1 VFVQAEE
8 LPKGALVEFQVD
20 FHTGRPGYGGDEDD
34 DEMEGVFSSGTT
46 SRKGLSWVTSSSEV
60 KGQGGRAIVYLHG
73 MFVFVNVRAELMLDI
88 NNLDG
93 EMDDLKSICSG
104 AVSVK
109 AYHLNSTGQE
119 SKFTALHHDKADT
132 QYRNSLPI

>member
-8 LPKGALVEFQVD
+8 LPKGALVEFQVN

-34 DEMEGVFSSGTT
+34 DEMEGSFSSGST
-46 SRKGLSWVTSSSEV
+46 SRKGLSWETSSSEV
-60 KGQGGRAIVYLHG
+60 KGQGGRAMVYLRG
-73 MFVFVNVRAELMLDI
+73 KLFSVDVRVDLMLDI
-88 NNLDG
+88 NNLDL
-93 EMDDLKSICSG
+93 EMDGLKSICSN

-119 SKFTALHHDKADT
+119 SKFTCLHQDRADI
-132 QYRNSLPI
+132 QYLNSLPI